1 MTDIE
6 KDRFYELIFY
16 QYFNNRDP
24 EQIQN
29 PLFWKTVNTICEAYD
44 IDPVQITKAIR
55 LLSNPDDKPDDIE
68 MYYLMSNA
76 GLSVRKINRI
86 SGLYWQRQVALSEK
100 IAATGPPKIR
110 RRVTDIITKNS
121 VKEFIH
127 AIYDVFGVLCDV
139 DVRSF

>member
-24 EQIQN
+24 EQVQN
-29 PLFWKTVNTICEAYD
+29 PAFWKTVNTICEAYD

-55 LLSNPDDKPDDIE
+55 LLSNLDDAAEDIE
-68 MYYLMSNA
+68 VYYLMNAA

-86 SGLYWQRQVALSEK
+86 TGIYWQRQTALADK
-100 IAATGPPKIR
+100 IALDGPPKIR

-121 VKEFIH
+121 LKEFIH
-127 AIYDVFGVLCDV
+127 AVYDVFGVLCDV
-139 DVRSF
+139 DMRSF